1 MVPVCALSLF
11 QPRAS
16 LRCFDAA
23 SPVIA
28 ALLPLALL
36 PLRLVV
42 CVDPALPR
50 SVAPICTRRS
60 TCEGADTRATGRGV
74 DSRERRAAVLC
85 RPAAARPASGARA
98 CQQAVG
104 AGQGAA
110 RIPGR
115 RAGAPGLRRGS
126 RLRAFRARGVA
137 GPAEAGAGRCRAGQ
151 PGAPMPMGVGGPRAW
166 ARAAACAR
174 ASGPRV
180 SCARRLVRAVPDP
193 SSAPAAAPGCP
204 PSPVPPRR

>member
-104 AGQGAA
+104 AGQGAT

>member
-137 GPAEAGAGRCRAGQ
+137 ERRDGQRAHRPKGFSAASSSSRAKAWRSRLLYSRTKARCCLLTRA
-151 PGAPMPMGVGGPRAW
+151 RFAW
-166 ARAAACAR
+166 HW
-174 ASGPRV
+174 
-180 SCARRLVRAVPDP
+180 
-193 SSAPAAAPGCP
+193 
-204 PSPVPPRR
+204 